1 MREIRLKAKR
11 LDNKTWVTGGT
22 IIQFN
27 DEGVLSAYM
36 ANVFEKCVCKHDIET
51 DTIFSFSDYRF
62 YKVDLETVCQYTLR
76 KDKNGVMI
84 FDGDILAFTDCE
96 GEEFEYTVIWND
108 DLSGFMARENEL
120 GGWDVLDTFFCER
133 ARVIG
138 NIHDRESAEAALKGE
153 AYGG

>member
-1 MREIRLKAKR
+1 
-11 LDNKTWVTGGT
+11 
-22 IIQFN
+22 
-27 DEGVLSAYM
+27 
-36 ANVFEKCVCKHDIET
+36 
-51 DTIFSFSDYRF
+51 
-62 YKVDLETVCQYTLR
+62 
-76 KDKNGVMI
+76 MI